1 MTETSRNTL
10 KKPGSDDGRHLPL
23 KFDMKLPALL
33 IILALT
39 QGEAAAQVMRWVDER
54 GVANYGTAVPERY
67 KNSARPVAID
77 KPPSESQQREAEAR
91 LRNER
96 EALARPPAAPTPAA
110 SGEEGKAAEKTAE
123 KPAPARREDLS
134 CEEQW
139 REYDAAWE
147 CFNPYRNANGSVKPE
162 GYERCPVVIQPECRP

>member
-1 MTETSRNTL
+1 
-10 KKPGSDDGRHLPL
+10 
-23 KFDMKLPALL
+23 MKLPVLL

-39 QGEAAAQVMRWVDER
+39 QGEAFAQVMRWVDER
-54 GVANYGTAVPERY
+54 GVANYGTTVPERY

-96 EALARPPAAPTPAA
+96 EALARPPAA
-110 SGEEGKAAEKTAE
+110 SGEDGKAADKPAE

-139 REYDAAWE
+139 REYDAAWA
-147 CFNPYRNANGSVKPE
+147 CFNPYRNANGSIRGEAFEHCKEVP
-162 GYERCPVVIQPECRP
+162 GPDCIRPAGMP